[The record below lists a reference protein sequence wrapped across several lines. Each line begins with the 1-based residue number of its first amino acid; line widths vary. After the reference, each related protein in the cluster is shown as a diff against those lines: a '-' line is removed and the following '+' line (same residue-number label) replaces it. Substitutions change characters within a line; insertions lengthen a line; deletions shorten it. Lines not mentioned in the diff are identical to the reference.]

1 VGFGVAIAGLMAGL
15 MPHQARAGANASPQQ
30 AHGMRDDDDD
40 DDDRKPAPK
49 AKPAGGP
56 TVKAPAHDSDGDDD
70 GDDDDDGAKRTGEIV
85 VTAHQLD
92 NARARVSAGLGAS
105 TYALT
110 NDVIER
116 RPSGEAA
123 NLVNVLLQMPGVSQ
137 GGSGELHVRGSQG
150 LQYRIN
156 NVIIP
161 EGFTDLADTLR
172 ARFADKV
179 ELVTGALPAQYGLQ
193 TGGVVNITT
202 KSGVYGQGGE
212 AELSGGTLGRFEG
225 AFDAMGSMG
234 ETNYYLSGSWLRSD
248 AGLSAPDRSTSPL
261 HDHTDQIDGFAYFDR
276 ILDAQS
282 RLSLI
287 LGVSNDAND
296 LPHARGI
303 NAATDVAPAL
313 FQRPLTIGTTTAY
326 ASEAWGGHETVA
338 SQYGI
343 LSYQRSAGA
352 LTMQLSATLRASALA
367 ITPDVVGDV
376 LFTGQA
382 QAVSKHNLSSG
393 LQAEGVYELSSA
405 HRLRGG
411 LTLNWSHDRS
421 RIGYAVLPID
431 GTGQQ
436 TSTALLTIPEAEN
449 ETRRQLG
456 AYLED
461 EWQLAE
467 TLTLNTGLRF
477 DSTTNSGGGNAL
489 SPRINA
495 VWKPA
500 SGTTAHLGYASYF
513 VPASE
518 DTGTANAS
526 LLAGTTG
533 AWPTKAE
540 TLAKAERDDYLDLG
554 VEQKLED
561 LTLGIDAYWRHAR
574 NLLDAVRIGSTV
586 LSRPFNYATGK
597 GWGVELTATYTEG
610 PLSIWSN
617 LAVAQI
623 EGRTIIAG
631 QAPFTAAQ
639 LQWIAMHDVATNG
652 DQRVTG
658 SLGMAW
664 HAGRLR
670 LSADG
675 VAGSGLPR
683 TIAGGPPNGARM
695 NANAQVNLAAVYRL
709 DGLRQRPLTVRL
721 DVLNALGARYA
732 LQDGTSLAGGN
743 AQWGTPRGIY
753 AGLEQA
759 F

>member
-1 VGFGVAIAGLMAGL
+1 MAIRQSAGFGMAMVGLMAGL
-15 MPHQARAGANASPQQ
+15 VPHQALAGASGPQPQ
-30 AHGMRDDDDD
+30 AHAARDEDDD
-40 DDDRKPAPK
+40 DDDRKPVHQTKAAPK
-49 AKPAGGP
+49 AGD
-56 TVKAPAHDSDGDDD
+56 HDGDDD
-70 GDDDDDGAKRTGEIV
+70 GDGDDGPRRTGEIV

-92 NARARVSAGLGAS
+92 NARARVNASLGAS
-105 TYALT
+105 TYALS
-110 NDVIER
+110 NDVIEN

-137 GGSGELHVRGSQG
+137 GGSGELHVRGAQG

-161 EGFTDLADTLR
+161 DGFTDLADTLR

-212 AELSGGTLGRFEG
+212 VELSGGTLGRFEG
-225 AFDAMGSMG
+225 AFDAMGSLG
-234 ETNYYLSGSWLRSD
+234 ETNYYVSGSYLRSD

-261 HDHTDQIDGFAYFDR
+261 HDHTNQIDGFAYVDR

-287 LGVSNDAND
+287 VGISNDAYD

-303 NAATDVAPAL
+303 NAAGSTAAAT

-326 ASEAWGGHETVA
+326 PSEAWGGHEMVA

-376 LFTGQA
+376 LFTGLA
-382 QAVSKHNLSSG
+382 QAVSKHNLTTG
-393 LQAEGVYELSSA
+393 LQAEGLYELSPA

-411 LTLNWSHDRS
+411 ITFNWSRDRS
-421 RIGYAVLPID
+421 RIDYAVLPVD
-431 GTGQQ
+431 GSGQH
-436 TSTALLTIPEAEN
+436 TSTALLAIPGLEA

-461 EWQLAE
+461 EWLLGE
-467 TLTLNTGLRF
+467 SLTINTGLRF
-477 DSTTNSGGGNAL
+477 DSTTNSGGGHAL
-489 SPRINA
+489 SPRANA

-500 SGTTAHLGYASYF
+500 SGTTAHLGYARYF

-518 DTGTANAS
+518 DTGTAAAG

-533 AWPTKAE
+533 AWPTRTE
-540 TLAKAERDDYLDLG
+540 TAAKAERDDYLDLG

-561 LTLGIDAYWRHAR
+561 LTLGVDAYWRHAR

-586 LSRPFNYATGK
+586 LSRPFNYERGK
-597 GWGVELTATYTEG
+597 AWGVELTATYTEG
-610 PLSIWSN
+610 PLSIWGN
-617 LAVAQI
+617 LAVARI

-639 LQWIAMHDVATNG
+639 LQWIATHDVATNV

-658 SLGMAW
+658 SLGVAW
-664 HAGRLR
+664 HSGKLR

-675 VAGSGLPR
+675 VVGSGLPR
-683 TIAGGPPNGARM
+683 SIAGGAPNGARM
-695 NANAQVNLAAVYRL
+695 PANAQVNLAAVYRL
-709 DGLRQRPLTVRL
+709 EGLRHRPLNVRL
-721 DVLNALGARYA
+721 DVLNAFGARYA

-753 AGLEQA
+753 AGIEQA

>member
-1 VGFGVAIAGLMAGL
+1 MAIRQSVGFGVALAGLMAGL
-15 MPHQARAGANASPQQ
+15 VPHHALAGAIGPRQQ
-30 AHGMRDDDDD
+30 AYAARDDDDD
-40 DDDRKPAPK
+40 DDERKPMRQTKPAPK
-49 AKPAGGP
+49 A
-56 TVKAPAHDSDGDDD
+56 GDH
-70 GDDDDDGAKRTGEIV
+70 DDDDDGDGDDGPKRTGEIV

-92 NARARVSAGLGAS
+92 NARAQVSASLGAS
-105 TYALT
+105 TYSLS
-110 NDVIER
+110 NDVIEK

-137 GGSGELHVRGSQG
+137 NGSGELHVRGAQG

-161 EGFTDLADTLR
+161 DGFTDLADTLR
-172 ARFADKV
+172 ARFADKM

-212 AELSGGTLGRFEG
+212 VELSGGTLGRFEG
-225 AFDAMGSMG
+225 AFDAMGSLG
-234 ETNYYLSGSWLRSD
+234 ETNYYVSGSYLRSD

-287 LGVSNDAND
+287 VGASNDSYD
-296 LPHARGI
+296 LPHPRGI
-303 NAATDVAPAL
+303 NAATYSAAAT
-313 FQRPLTIGTTTAY
+313 FQCPLMIGITPTY
-326 ASEAWGGHETVA
+326 NSEAWGGHERVA

-343 LSYQRSAGA
+343 LSYQRSAGT
-352 LTMQLSATLRASALA
+352 LTTQLSATVRASALA

-376 LFTGQA
+376 LFTGLA
-382 QAVSKHNLSSG
+382 QAVSKHNLSTG
-393 LQAEGVYELSSA
+393 LQAEGLYELSPA

-411 LTLNWSHDRS
+411 ITFNWSRDRS
-421 RIGYAVLPID
+421 RISYSVLPVG

-436 TSTALLTIPEAEN
+436 TSTTLLTIPGFEA

-461 EWQLAE
+461 EWLLGE
-467 TLTLNTGLRF
+467 RLTLNTGLRF
-477 DSTTNSGGGNAL
+477 DSTTNTGGGDAL

-500 SGTTAHLGYASYF
+500 GGTTAHLGYARYF

-518 DTGTANAS
+518 DTGTANAA
-526 LLAGTTG
+526 LLAQTSG
-533 AWPTKAE
+533 AWPTTTESAV
-540 TLAKAERDDYLDLG
+540 KAERDDYLDLG

-561 LTLGIDAYWRHAR
+561 LTLGVDAYWRHAR

-586 LSRPFNYATGK
+586 LSRPFNYERGK
-597 GWGVELTATYTEG
+597 AWGVELTATYTEG
-610 PLSIWSN
+610 SLSIWGN

-623 EGRTIIAG
+623 EGRNIVAG

-639 LQWIAMHDVATNG
+639 LQWIASHDVATNG
-652 DQRVTG
+652 DQHVTG
-658 SLGMAW
+658 SLGAAW
-664 HAGRLR
+664 HSGRLR
-670 LSADG
+670 LSADA
-675 VAGSGLPR
+675 VVGSGLPR
-683 TIAGGPPNGARM
+683 SAAGGAPNGARM
-695 NANAQVNLAAVYRL
+695 AANAQVNLAATYRL
-709 DGLRQRPLTVRL
+709 EGLRHRPLTVRL

-732 LQDGTSLAGGN
+732 LQDGTSLAEGN

-753 AGLEQA
+753 AGIEQA

>member
-1 VGFGVAIAGLMAGL
+1 MAIRQSAAFGLALAGLMAGL
-15 MPHQARAGANASPQQ
+15 APHQAVAQTSGPRQQ
-30 AHGMRDDDDD
+30 AHVARDDDD
-40 DDDRKPAPK
+40 DDDRKLVHQTKVAPK
-49 AKPAGGP
+49 AKD
-56 TVKAPAHDSDGDDD
+56 HEDDDD
-70 GDDDDDGAKRTGEIV
+70 GDDDDGPKRGGEIV

-92 NARARVSAGLGAS
+92 NARARVSASLGAS
-105 TYALT
+105 TYSLT
-110 NDVIER
+110 NDVIEK

-137 GGSGELHVRGSQG
+137 GGSGELHVRGTQG

-161 EGFTDLADTLR
+161 DGFTDLADTLR
-172 ARFADKV
+172 ARFAEKI

-202 KSGVYGQGGE
+202 KSGVYGHGGE
-212 AELSGGTLGRFEG
+212 VELSGGTLGRFEG
-225 AFDAMGSMG
+225 AFDAMGSLG
-234 ETNYYLSGSWLRSD
+234 ETNYYVSGSYLRSD
-248 AGLSAPDRSTSPL
+248 AGLSAPDGSTSPL

-287 LGVSNDAND
+287 VGVSNDAYD

-303 NAATDVAPAL
+303 NAATDTAPST
-313 FQRPLTIGTTTAY
+313 FQRPLTIGSTTAY
-326 ASEAWGGHETVA
+326 PAEAWGGHERVA

-367 ITPDVVGDV
+367 ITPDMVGDV
-376 LFTGQA
+376 LFTGLA
-382 QAVSKHNLSSG
+382 QAVSKHNLSTG
-393 LQAEGVYELSSA
+393 LQAEGLYELSPA

-411 LTLNWSHDRS
+411 ITVNWSRDRS
-421 RIGYAVLPID
+421 RSDYAVLPVD
-431 GTGQQ
+431 ATGRPI
-436 TSTALLTIPEAEN
+436 STTLLTLPGMEAE
-449 ETRRQLG
+449 TRHQLG

-461 EWQLAE
+461 EWLLGE
-467 TLTLNTGLRF
+467 SLTINAGLRF
-477 DSTTNSGGGNAL
+477 DSTTNSGGGDAL

-495 VWKPA
+495 VWKPT
-500 SGTTAHLGYASYF
+500 SGTTAHLGYARYF

-518 DTGTANAS
+518 DTGTAAAS

-533 AWPTKAE
+533 AWPTRTE
-540 TLAKAERDDYLDLG
+540 TPAKAERDDDIDLG

-561 LTLGIDAYWRHAR
+561 VTLGVDAYWRHAR

-586 LSRPFNYATGK
+586 LSRPFNYERGK
-597 GWGVELTATYTEG
+597 AWGVELTATYTQG
-610 PLSIWSN
+610 PLSIWGN

-623 EGRTIIAG
+623 EGCTIIAG

-639 LQWIAMHDVATNG
+639 LQWIAAHDVPTNA

-658 SLGMAW
+658 SLGAAW
-664 HAGRLR
+664 HSGRLR

-675 VAGSGLPR
+675 VLGSGLPR
-683 TIAGGPPNGARM
+683 TVAGAAPNGARM
-695 NANAQVNLAAVYRL
+695 PANAQVNLAATYRV
-709 DGLRQRPLTVRL
+709 DGLAHHPLTIRL

-732 LQDGTSLAGGN
+732 LQDGSSLAGGT
-743 AQWGTPRGIY
+743 AQWGSPRGIY
-753 AGLEQA
+753 AGVEQA